1 MLDINPDTIRFIID
15 KAQEFQVKEGVT
27 IPETPLSPSDDW
39 ARQILADHAD
49 DPSLQQIRDTVE
61 DLEPDQQAEL
71 VALMWLGRGDYDVDE
86 WEEAVEQA
94 TESANERTADYLIG
108 TPMLGDFLA
117 EGLSML
123 GYDEGGAE
131 PGEDED
137 EDEEEAE

>member
-71 VALMWLGRGDYDVDE
+71 VALMWLGRGDYEVDE

-94 TESANERTADYLIG
+94 TESANDRTADYLIG

-123 GYDEGGAE
+123 GYDDGGAE

-137 EDEEEAE
+137 EDEAE